1 MRYSIHSWKT
11 FRQHHVNAE
20 EEKCGQERGPEGQ
33 GPRTGW
39 RERMLLQEVAVHQEL
54 LRLLSIHGDLHHVL
68 SLHWNTEVRKLVDS
82 NSGAKNSSAVKR
94 QKAAAMSAKAAA
106 AAAKA
111 GIGVQ
116 AKGLPVGGSAVAL
129 PGKAPPNFGL
139 VAGKQSMAVPMN
151 IPISRPMATSA
162 TPARV
167 MKHPAETQPA
177 NAIIPVRQDDRRE
190 RNLFVQ
196 PVNAALLECMLIQAT
211 EAEQLGLNELQVGQ
225 LVLDEFLCGYKKIL
239 EKICEYSKDYY

>member
-1 MRYSIHSWKT
+1 MSTPKKKSVDRSEGRK
-11 FRQHHVNAE
+11 A
-20 EEKCGQERGPEGQ
+20 KGQ
-33 GPRTGW
+33 GPGGVKGCCCKRSQCIKNYCDCYQSMAICTMFC
-39 RERMLLQEVAVHQEL
+39 RCIDCR
-54 LRLLSIHGDLHHVL
+54 
-68 SLHWNTEVRKLVDS
+68 NTEVRKLVDS

-106 AAAKA
+106 AAARA

-116 AKGLPVGGSAVAL
+116 VKGLPVGGSAVAL

-139 VAGKQSMAVPMN
+139 VAGKQPMAVPMN

-177 NAIIPVRQDDRRE
+177 NVIIPVRQDDRRE

-225 LVLDEFLCGYKKIL
+225 LVLDEFLRGYKKIL